1 MNHSAGLD
9 PINTNLLKDIILEKK
24 EEGKV
29 IIFSTHLMDFAEK
42 LSDHI
47 AMIDHGKI
55 ILEGSLSEIKTRFA
69 QRNVT
74 LEAEGDLSFLDKAS
88 FVERVENFGNRV
100 GIKVKDASQTQ
111 ELLKLL
117 VQNNIKVNK
126 FSANEIS
133 LHEIF
138 VTLAGK
144 DSNNVK

>member
-1 MNHSAGLD
+1 
-9 PINTNLLKDIILEKK
+9 LKDIILEKK

-55 ILEGSLSEIKTRFA
+55 ILQGSLGTIKSQFA
-69 QRNVT
+69 QKNVT
-74 LEAEGDLSFLDKAS
+74 LEAEGDLSFLDNVS
-88 FVERVENFGNRV
+88 FVEKVENFGNSV
-100 GIKVKDASQTQ
+100 GIRVKEATQTQ
-111 ELLKLL
+111 DLLKLL
-117 VQNNIKVNK
+117 VQNNVKVNR
-126 FSANEIS
+126 FAANEIS

-144 DSNNVK
+144 DSKDAK